1 MSQYYTYLV
10 CTKYRW
16 ISLNKLSFT
25 GTDTDSDLL
34 KFNQLKFRKKQLKFA
49 KSGIHDWGLF
59 AQVIFPLF
67 LGYIVFCF
75 SLLSAIVLKEMLMLY
90 SVHIYSK

>member
-1 MSQYYTYLV
+1 MDFFVYNNNLINIKMLFS
-10 CTKYRW
+10 
-16 ISLNKLSFT
+16 

-59 AQVIFPLF
+59 AQVRVLNILYIWIYF
-67 LGYIVFCF
+67 LITHEF
-75 SLLSAIVLKEMLMLY
+75 
-90 SVHIYSK
+90 

>member
-1 MSQYYTYLV
+1 MVFAINKLLSQYCY
-10 CTKYRW
+10 
-16 ISLNKLSFT
+16 IMFSLAPP

-59 AQVIFPLF
+59 AQV
-67 LGYIVFCF
+67 
-75 SLLSAIVLKEMLMLY
+75 SN
-90 SVHIYSK
+90 H